1 MGQAASDRFLPPG
14 SVICCCEMQERLSL
28 WRRQGG
34 RHGMER
40 NWMMNKGK
48 GLIRS
53 LNRKGTR
60 SEKKPAGGDPA
71 RRPQEPT
78 ICERCG
84 AIFARQTWRRDHK
97 ANHALLSRAVWAVCP
112 ACKQVRTVE
121 YFGRVLIRGAYAA
134 ANETEI
140 RRRIDNVVERA
151 DFTQPQRKLVSV
163 ERSGDEIEV
172 LTTSQKLAHRIVH
185 ELKKTFRGRA
195 SYQWSDEGSLFAVWQ
210 RDDLARVSSSRR

>member
-1 MGQAASDRFLPPG
+1 MD
-14 SVICCCEMQERLSL
+14 
-28 WRRQGG
+28 
-34 RHGMER
+34 
-40 NWMMNKGK
+40 KGK

-60 SEKKPAGGDPA
+60 SEKKPAGAGRS

-84 AIFARQTWRRDHK
+84 AVFSRQTWRRE
-97 ANHALLSRAVWAVCP
+97 RAVTHAFLARATWAVCP
-112 ACKQVRTVE
+112 ACEQARASE

-134 ANETEI
+134 ANEAEI
-140 RRRIDNVVERA
+140 RRRIDNVVARA
-151 DFTQPQRKLVSV
+151 GFTQPQRKLVSL

-185 ELKKTFRGRA
+185 ELKKAFRGRA
-195 SYQWSDEGSLFAVWQ
+195 AYQWDEDDGSLFAIWQ
-210 RDDLARVSSSRR
+210 RDDVPRPSSARR